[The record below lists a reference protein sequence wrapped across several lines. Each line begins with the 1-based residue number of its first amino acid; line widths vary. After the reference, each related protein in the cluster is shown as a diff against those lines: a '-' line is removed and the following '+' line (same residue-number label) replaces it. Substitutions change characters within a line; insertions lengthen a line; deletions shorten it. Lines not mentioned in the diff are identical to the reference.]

1 MPCGC
6 QSACGCSVVGDGT
19 TAEVTRNGDEFT
31 VSAIPVITDVEDTD
45 CVSLEISD
53 PDKVLRAELILDD
66 DPMAVVLECTPDG
79 LRADLVLDPAS
90 SATVTQGPDGLRVD
104 VPVVSGTG
112 NEQPGDMIFHM
123 GIGARIGAI
132 DADGQ
137 PVLRAGYSELWD
149 ALSLVATTAT
159 RTAGVDIVTDIPS
172 TRFLAAG
179 MPIELTSF
187 PFGTTIVSVDSGT
200 TITVSNPAGNSGS
213 DTEVRAYPHGAGD
226 GITTFNTPNMNN
238 RVPLG
243 YDYVG
248 AGKAIGFMDGQ
259 ETVTLLESEIPT
271 HTHLATVGGSA
282 SVGTAISGAG
292 SITATSDTEANH
304 THPPATADRLFVEVD
319 DGVGTAQQVRFQ
331 SDGGGDSDLVVD
343 DNDPNTTYGQK
354 TDAQT
359 GGAGSHA
366 HDTTIGGG
374 AIAGLLALT
383 SGAVSLASVTV
394 TNADAGGDGAHDNM
408 PPYNVGRWM
417 VVT

>member
-19 TAEVTRNGDEFT
+19 TAEVTREGDVFT
-31 VSAIPVITDVEDTD
+31 VSAIPVITDVEATD
-45 CVSLEISD
+45 CVELEISE
-53 PDKVLRAELILDD
+53 PDKVLRATLVLDD
-66 DPMAVVLECTPDG
+66 DPVAVVLECGVDG
-79 LRADLVLDPAS
+79 LKANLTIDPAS
-90 SATVTQGPDGLRVD
+90 TATVTQGPDGLKVD

-112 NEQPGDMIFHM
+112 NEQPGDMVFHM

-137 PVLRAGYSELWD
+137 DVLRGDYPSLWD
-149 ALSLVATTAT
+149 ALSLVTETAT
-159 RTAGVDIVTDIPS
+159 RTAGVDVVTNIPS

-179 MPIELTSF
+179 MTVELTSF

-200 TITVSNPAGNSGS
+200 TITVSNPAGNSGN
-213 DTEVRAYPHGAGD
+213 DTEVRAYPHGNGD
-226 GITTFNTPNMNN
+226 GITTFATPNMNN

-243 YDYVG
+243 YDYIG

-259 ETVTLLESEIPT
+259 ETVTLIEAEIPV

-282 SVGTAISGAG
+282 AVGTAISGAG
-292 SITATSDTEANH
+292 SIVATSDTEPNH
-304 THPPATADRLFVEVD
+304 THTPATAGRSFVEAE
-319 DGVGTAQQVRFQ
+319 TATIQQVRFQ
-331 SDGGGDSDLVVD
+331 SDGGGDADLVVD
-343 DNDPNTTYGQK
+343 ANDPNTTYGQK
-354 TDAQT
+354 SDAQT
-359 GGAGSHA
+359 AGGGAHD

-394 TNADAGGDGAHDNM
+394 TNDDAGGGGAHDNM
-408 PPYNVGRWM
+408 MPFNVGRWM

>member
-31 VSAIPVITDVEDTD
+31 VSAIIPVKSGEDTD
-45 CVSLEISD
+45 CIALDVNIDGELRATPIISPDATAVSLE
-53 PDKVLRAELILDD
+53 
-66 DPMAVVLECTPDG
+66 CTEDG
-79 LRADLVLDPAS
+79 FEADVNIDPAS
-90 SATVTQGPDGLRVD
+90 TAIVTKGPAGLKVD
-104 VPVVSGTG
+104 VPVVAGTG
-112 NEQPGDMIFHM
+112 NEQPGDMVFHM

-137 PVLRAGYSELWD
+137 DVLRGDYQALWD
-149 ALSLVATTAT
+149 ALSLVTETAT
-159 RTAGVDIVTDIPS
+159 RTAGVDIVTNIPS

-200 TITVSNPAGNSGS
+200 TITVSNPAGNSGN
-213 DTEVRAYPHGAGD
+213 DTEVRAYPHGNGD
-226 GITTFNTPNMNN
+226 GITTFATPNMNN

-243 YDYVG
+243 YDYIG

-259 ETVTLLESEIPT
+259 ETVTLNSSEMPV
-271 HTHLATVGGSA
+271 HTHVATVGGSA
-282 SVGTAISGAG
+282 AVGTAISGAG
-292 SITATSDTEANH
+292 SIVATSDTEANH
-304 THPPATADRLFVEVD
+304 THDTATAGRSFVEVETA
-319 DGVGTAQQVRFQ
+319 TAQQVRFQ
-331 SDGGGDSDLVVD
+331 SDGGGDADLVVD
-343 DNDPNTTYGQK
+343 ANDPNTTYGQK
-354 TDAQT
+354 SDSQT
-359 GGAGSHA
+359 AGDGAHD

-383 SGAVSLASVTV
+383 SGAVNLASVTV
-394 TNADAGGDGAHDNM
+394 TNGDAGGGDPHDNM
-408 PPYNVGRWM
+408 PPFNVGRWM